1 MTEKKDPSDVYRVEH
16 RRPYRKGEI
25 KITLEFYFG
34 EKSKDDPTY
43 QQTNDY
49 LHNLFGYLPPLI
61 SSYLAKALLI
71 YPADQ
76 EFIMK
81 LSDIFEQFPESE
93 EAATISP
100 TSVNDKE
107 DDSYSIAYS

>member
-1 MTEKKDPSDVYRVEH
+1 
-16 RRPYRKGEI
+16 
-25 KITLEFYFG
+25 
-34 EKSKDDPTY
+34 
-43 QQTNDY
+43 
-49 LHNLFGYLPPLI
+49 
-61 SSYLAKALLI
+61 
-71 YPADQ
+71 
-76 EFIMK
+76 MK